1 VDTVEREK
9 GIKLLPP
16 DILIYVDAATGEI
29 VGANFT

>member
-1 VDTVEREK
+1 MK
-9 GIKLLPP
+9 PAPP